1 MAADRNKNPSI
12 REGGLHKR
20 SPLIFQSRCRI
31 WHPIDRAESSKR
43 QVQSSKL
50 IDSHHQ
56 LVTRHSS
63 LVTFSAFQ
71 GCRGFIGPVPPPL
84 WIRAAYLII
93 AGNNKRVAQD
103 CQVAFPTLW
112 TKQNGRD
119 ARLKSPPSHAFAALI
134 PNLLRLIG
142 RALAGIIRR
151 TGIRTQPEDCPCH
164 RPNAADLAHGHAA
177 STALWRVA
185 WRGPAGCTAP

>member
-1 MAADRNKNPSI
+1 MAAGRNKNPSI

-43 QVQSSKL
+43 QVPSSKL

-63 LVTFSAFQ
+63 LVTFSSFQ
-71 GCRGFIGPVPPPL
+71 GCRGFVGPVPPPL

-112 TKQNGRD
+112 AVAMLG
-119 ARLKSPPSHAFAALI
+119 ARGPQSLATLSLWVYLAAQPPNN
-134 PNLLRLIG
+134 PQ
-142 RALAGIIRR
+142 RR
-151 TGIRTQPEDCPCH
+151 TSQG
-164 RPNAADLAHGHAA
+164 
-177 STALWRVA
+177 STAPKPP
-185 WRGPAGCTAP
+185 PARTLQ